1 VLLRAQADAAEDRRA
16 GEGCMHGELGE
27 VRIDLRGELAGGRED
42 QGAGHAAALRQEP
55 LHDGEE
61 ERRGLPAA
69 GHRAGEDV
77 AARERGRDGV
87 LLDGRR
93 AGEAE
98 LARRTQEGRV
108 EAEAGEGHERAG
120 VGQSSRSRN
129 VGPCGGH
136 DALPA
141 SSEPRID
148 RALAATCDHLLWGA
162 ADLDVAIAAL
172 AERTEVRATAGGQHP
187 DLGTHNA
194 IAALGRKRFLEV
206 IAPDPTLPPGALAR
220 WLAGIK
226 VPTLIMWAARTPSA
240 ADTAARAEASG
251 YQAAVVEGH
260 RSRPDGKLV
269 RWTNVFVS
277 GHGGGTLVPFFVEWH
292 GGSHPADDGPGG
304 LRLQALR
311 AETPQAQALRAVL
324 KALDVRL
331 AVRRAPTTRL
341 VAVLDTPRGRIELAG
356 P

>member
-1 VLLRAQADAAEDRRA
+1 MTARGPTAKRGSMGRGAYQQFMMSSRAFGAIHCEPATHACGSSPEACGAVASDVASNARRLPRCRRA
-16 GEGCMHGELGE
+16 RCLVWTG
-27 VRIDLRGELAGGRED
+27 
-42 QGAGHAAALRQEP
+42 
-55 LHDGEE
+55 
-61 ERRGLPAA
+61 
-69 GHRAGEDV
+69 
-77 AARERGRDGV
+77 
-87 LLDGRR
+87 
-93 AGEAE
+93 
-98 LARRTQEGRV
+98 
-108 EAEAGEGHERAG
+108 
-120 VGQSSRSRN
+120 
-129 VGPCGGH
+129 
-136 DALPA
+136 ALPA
-141 SSEPRID
+141 V
-148 RALAATCDHLLWGA
+148 CDHLLWGA
-162 ADLDVAIAAL
+162 ANLDAGIAAL
-172 AERTEVRATAGGQHP
+172 AERTGVRATPGGRHP

-194 IAALGRKRFLEV
+194 IATLGRKRFLEI

-292 GGSHPADDGPGG
+292 GGSHPADDGPRG

-311 AETPQAQALRAVL
+311 AETPQAEALRAVL

-331 AVRRAPTTRL
+331 AVCKAPTARL